1 MLKNITTFV
10 ATNYCFFPAMK
21 KLFLLLFTATLF
33 TVPANAQLLNRLTEK
48 ATKAAERGVTK
59 AIEKSA
65 EKTAEKATEKALGS
79 AEKAVE
85 AQVDRQVNELNAAT
99 NELNRYND
107 SLAAANAEYAAQN
120 GGTSGA
126 GLQGLMGSY
135 MTLMGVAAPTYED
148 KGDEVLLSWDYVSF
162 KMEWL
167 AKFKGDECN
176 DSKMMYTFQ
185 TPELATQYY
194 REQIAELEKAD
205 ADLWSVNDKVVTQ
218 DNTAEYKGQ
227 DKVAVKAAMQQI
239 VLSMG
244 GKLE

>member
-1 MLKNITTFV
+1 MLKIITTFV
-10 ATNYCFFPAMK
+10 TLTIVFKAMK
-21 KLFLLLFTATLF
+21 KSFLLLIVAALF
-33 TVPANAQLLNRLTEK
+33 TVPSNAQLLNRLADK

-59 AIEKSA
+59 AVEKSV
-65 EKTAEKATEKALGS
+65 EKTTEKATEKALNS

-85 AQVDRQVNELNAAT
+85 AQVDKGVNELNAAT

-107 SLAAANAEYAAQN
+107 SLAAANAEFAAQN
-120 GGTSGA
+120 GGSAGA
-126 GLQGLMGSY
+126 GMQGLMGSY

-148 KGDEVLLSWDYVSF
+148 KGDEVLLSWDYISF
-162 KMEWL
+162 KLEWL

-185 TPELATQYY
+185 TPELATQFY
-194 REQIAELEKAD
+194 REQIADLEKAE

-227 DKVAVKAAMQQI
+227 DKVSVKASMQQI
-239 VLSMG
+239 VISMG

>member
-1 MLKNITTFV
+1 
-10 ATNYCFFPAMK
+10 MK
-21 KLFLLLFTATLF
+21 KSFLLLFVAALF
-33 TVPANAQLLNRLTEK
+33 TVPSNAQLLNRLTEK

-59 AIEKSA
+59 AVEKSV
-65 EKTAEKATEKALGS
+65 EKTTEKATEKALNS

-85 AQVDRQVNELNAAT
+85 AQVDRGVNELNATT

-107 SLAAANAEYAAQN
+107 SLAAANAEFAAQN
-120 GGTSGA
+120 GGSA
-126 GLQGLMGSY
+126 GMQGLMGSY
-135 MTLMGVAAPTYED
+135 MTLMGIAAPTYED

-162 KMEWL
+162 KLEWL
-167 AKFKGDECN
+167 AKFKKDECN
-176 DSKMMYTFQ
+176 ESKMMYTFQ

-194 REQIAELEKAD
+194 REQIADLEKDD
-205 ADLWSVNDKVVTQ
+205 AKLWSVDGKTVTQ

-227 DKVAVKAAMQQI
+227 DKVAVKASMQQI

>member
-1 MLKNITTFV
+1 
-10 ATNYCFFPAMK
+10 MK
-21 KLFLLLFTATLF
+21 KSFLLLFVAALF
-33 TVPANAQLLNRLTEK
+33 TVPSNAQLLNRLADK
-48 ATKAAERGVTK
+48 AAKAAEKGVTK
-59 AIEKSA
+59 AVEKSV
-65 EKTAEKATEKALGS
+65 EKTTEKATEKALNS

-85 AQVDRQVNELNAAT
+85 AQVDRGINELNATT

-120 GGTSGA
+120 GGSSA

-162 KMEWL
+162 KLEWL

-185 TPELATQYY
+185 TPELATQFY
-194 REQIAELEKAD
+194 REQIADLEKAD
-205 ADLWSVNDKVVTQ
+205 ADLWSVDDKVVTQ

-227 DKVAVKAAMQQI
+227 DKVSVKASMQQI

>member
-1 MLKNITTFV
+1 
-10 ATNYCFFPAMK
+10 MK
-21 KLFLLLFTATLF
+21 KSFLLLFVAALF
-33 TVPANAQLLNRLTEK
+33 TVPSNAQLLNRLADK
-48 ATKAAERGVTK
+48 AAKAAEKGVTK
-59 AIEKSA
+59 AVEKSV
-65 EKTAEKATEKALGS
+65 ERTTEKATEKALGS

-85 AQVDRQVNELNAAT
+85 AQVDRQVNELNATT

-107 SLAAANAEYAAQN
+107 SLRAANEEYARQNGAAAD
-120 GGTSGA
+120 A

-194 REQIAELEKAD
+194 REQIADLEKAD
-205 ADLWSVNDKVVTQ
+205 ADLWSVNDNVVTQ